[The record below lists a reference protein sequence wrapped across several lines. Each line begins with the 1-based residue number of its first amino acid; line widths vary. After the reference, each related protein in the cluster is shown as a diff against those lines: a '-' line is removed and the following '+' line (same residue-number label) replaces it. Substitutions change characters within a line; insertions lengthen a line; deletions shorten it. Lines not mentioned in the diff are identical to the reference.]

1 MADSTPNVKKFLDYA
16 GLSQFWGIITNR
28 FADKNKTIT
37 NLAISTSDDGKI
49 QTLVGS
55 MIDTTAPASSVALPN
70 ASRDQAGLMSAD
82 HFAAVAD
89 LQSNIDKFAPFAGL
103 QLGDSDDYNEVSLK
117 GRKATIGLKYQ
128 TERNADG
135 TAKAAYIALLD
146 PNYPSEGRWA
156 EIDQNAYDA
165 ATDKTSYATVK
176 EENGTYKYFVWTYA
190 AEGATGAALTPAYKD
205 GNYVAGPVNALGE
218 PIYAQ
223 PISKID
229 VTELVK
235 TGLLINSDVVIL
247 DGTTAPDG
255 KGGTYLK
262 LVFNAVDENGDSNPQ
277 TQYINV
283 TDLVE
288 LYTAGEGISITD
300 VANEGMDDT
309 GRTAVINVVAATD
322 EKLGAFRTGYTEGQR
337 CYAVKLDSNKKAYVH
352 VPWDE
357 HEVTV
362 TTPVT
367 HVDKESKPYLVIT
380 DASST
385 VSNEDGSTTHKHA
398 FSVEV
403 GEGVQKAEA
412 AARSSVQTVN
422 GDAGYVNVSKNTDAD
437 YHNSVT
443 VTLHQDVKDSLA
455 LADSAVQEVKV
466 AQYVDTDRPLAAAG
480 KTDIVITPAG
490 VDEKGKKEYTIALG
504 ERTKESLNLAD
515 SAVQKFN
522 MMGTEINQ
530 NNAQYTAAEATLAMS
545 LGSAANINY
554 TDDVT
559 LETYETTVNGPK
571 EQVTSRVTVATTEA
585 VKTYVDNTASSL
597 TTDYQG
603 YVDSKV
609 AGLDSAVEAA
619 KTGAA
624 SHAQQVDAQ
633 QVFTKIVIKDG
644 KLVAPN
650 AAEADQDPVHG
661 KSEVRFLTVSDITDF
676 RPFTVAEINE
686 ICGITE

>member
-37 NLAISTSDDGKI
+37 NLAISTSDDGKT

-55 MIDTTAPASSVALPN
+55 MIDTTAPKSSVALPN

-82 HFAAVAD
+82 HFAAVQD

-103 QLGDSDDYNEVSLK
+103 QLGNAEDKNEVSLK
-117 GRKATIGLKYQ
+117 GRKATIGLEYQ

-146 PNYPSEGRWA
+146 PNYPAEGRWA
-156 EIDQNAYDA
+156 EVDQAAYDGA
-165 ATDKTSYATVK
+165 ADKTSYATVK

-235 TGLLINSDVVIL
+235 TGLLIDSDVVVL
-247 DGTTAPDG
+247 DNTTAPDG

-262 LVFNAVDENGDSNPQ
+262 LIFNAVNEDGSANPQ

-288 LYTAGEGISITD
+288 LYSAGEGISITD
-300 VANEGMDDT
+300 EAGTGMNDDS
-309 GRTAVINVVAATD
+309 RTAVINVVAATD
-322 EKLGAFRTGYTEGQR
+322 EKLGAFRTGYTEGER

-352 VPWDE
+352 VPWDN

-362 TTPVT
+362 TTPKDHT
-367 HVDKESKPYLVIT
+367 DKENKPYLVIT
-380 DASST
+380 DASSEVT
-385 VSNEDGSTTHKHA
+385 NEDGSTTHKHA
-398 FSVEV
+398 FSVQV
-403 GEGVQKAEA
+403 GEGVQKAET
-412 AARSSVQTVN
+412 AARTSVQTVN
-422 GDAGYVNVSKNTDAD
+422 GDAGYVNVSKNSDVD

-443 VTLHQDVKDSLA
+443 VTLDQTVKDSLA
-455 LADSAVQEVKV
+455 LADAAVQTVKV
-466 AQYVDTDRPLAAAG
+466 ANFVDTDRPLAATG
-480 KTDIVITPAG
+480 KADIVITPAG

-545 LGSAANINY
+545 LGSAANVNI
-554 TDDVT
+554 TEDGT
-559 LETYETTVNGPK
+559 LATQTSNVAGPLDASTPRK
-571 EQVTSRVTVATTEA
+571 TVATTEA
-585 VKTYVDNTASSL
+585 VKTYVDNTANSL
-597 TTDYQG
+597 TTNYQG
-603 YVDSKV
+603 YVDSKI
-609 AGLDSAVEAA
+609 AGLDSGVEAA

-624 SHAQQVDAQ
+624 TNAQGVDAQ

-644 KLVAPN
+644 KLVGPN
-650 AAEADQDPVHG
+650 ATTEEQDEVHG
-661 KSEVRFLTVSDITDF
+661 KSELRFLTVSDITDF
-676 RPFTVAEINE
+676 RPFTEAEINE